1 MVIFY
6 CKCARKSYNGKDS
19 KHLIAQSVPLAQK
32 KKRVPFPQCPVT
44 HSTLPSSFLE
54 NKVFKTLN
62 SKIANRIFTHR
73 KTIPLVLHQRPSDR
87 SYSCSSTCSVSHV
100 DRPTATGRGKR
111 LHFYILP
118 LFSKGLRTEGQT
130 SREQLWPD
138 LMKALC
144 GFPSPLLLFQ
154 THFQSALGSGFWEE
168 ITRKSSPLCVN
179 TTVAE
184 APRYFSEVI

>member
-62 SKIANRIFTHR
+62 SKIVNRIFTHR
-73 KTIPLVLHQRPSDR
+73 KAIPLVLHQWPSDR
-87 SYSCSSTCSVSHV
+87 SYSCFSTCSVSHV

-111 LHFYILP
+111 LHFYILS
-118 LFSKGLRTEGQT
+118 LFSKGLRAEGQT

-138 LMKALC
+138 LTKPSAASLVPPYCFRHIFRAL
-144 GFPSPLLLFQ
+144 
-154 THFQSALGSGFWEE
+154 
-168 ITRKSSPLCVN
+168 R
-179 TTVAE
+179 
-184 APRYFSEVI
+184 APVPGKK